1 LDWPDPRGSGEGGR
15 GRDGGRPLLVA
26 MMVGWFSYTSSSS
39 SPSPAPLTKKLSEP
53 ECWPLVVK
61 RFPSEPNSSHE
72 GEVVNA
78 LAREGGSENNRSRDS
93 KWFAGD
99 EEPGSLLASLT
110 AAQGHDASA
119 ASAVSAALETAPT
132 ARGAAARDLGLGP
145 AAGPDRCQRV

>member
-1 LDWPDPRGSGEGGR
+1 MGEGPNWTGLTPGGR
-15 GRDGGRPLLVA
+15 ERGGGGRDGGRPLLVA

-39 SPSPAPLTKKLSEP
+39 SPSPAPVTKKLSEP

-78 LAREGGSENNRSRDS
+78 LKRKIIRSAGTDMRPRSKINNRDLAREGGSENNRSRDS

-99 EEPGSLLASLT
+99 EEPAIEK
-110 AAQGHDASA
+110 HC
-119 ASAVSAALETAPT
+119 ET
-132 ARGAAARDLGLGP
+132 L
-145 AAGPDRCQRV
+145 

>member
-1 LDWPDPRGSGEGGR
+1 MGEGPNWTGLTPGGR
-15 GRDGGRPLLVA
+15 ERGGGGRDGGRPLLVA

-78 LAREGGSENNRSRDS
+78 LKRKIIRSATDMRPRSKINNRDLAREGGSENNRSRDS

-99 EEPGSLLASLT
+99 EEPAMGKH
-110 AAQGHDASA
+110 G
-119 ASAVSAALETAPT
+119 ET
-132 ARGAAARDLGLGP
+132 LW
-145 AAGPDRCQRV
+145 